1 MGADGTQEWSRGQRT
16 RALNRVFIAAGF
28 ERRGEEWVL
37 DTAELRWWVYLGT
50 AKHDAHH
57 HELAVGSLV
66 LRDGEPDEEAMQP
79 ATFSLHDLPGASR
92 REYRDTDEAAHDPLV
107 LDAEALLIPLLK
119 RLPTIDSVI
128 ELWLAGDVSAGTAS
142 TSRPMQIWK
151 AWRLATE
158 CDRSIL
164 ADRALRMAETA
175 RWTPDARRLLVDL
188 GMPLE
193 GPPGKYRNVS
203 FVDRVV
209 QRAYVRRFS
218 PVTDERR
225 MPL

>member
-175 RWTPDARRLLVDL
+175 AAKKLVRWMAAV
-188 GMPLE
+188 MIVPL
-193 GPPGKYRNVS
+193 R
-203 FVDRVV
+203 
-209 QRAYVRRFS
+209 
-218 PVTDERR
+218 
-225 MPL
+225 